1 MMRMPL
7 AHFPVCAAAILLA
20 GCAAKAPKEIEDPLA
35 IDAPASYSSRGERS
49 TSDDDDWVKQL
60 SKDATLTKLIYEVR
74 EKNWDIKKAAL
85 RVETAATN
93 ARLAGARLFP
103 IAAVGLD
110 GRRAQQAFIGFP
122 GGPSGGEGGGDG
134 GTVSKSLTNTFGA
147 SLDVSWEIDLWGRI
161 RAGQEASIAEFQ
173 ASKEDLRGV
182 ASSLSAQTAK
192 IWFALME
199 ARDQARLA
207 EQSLVSFSNTE
218 TTLRDSFES
227 GNGSAAQLRVAT
239 SDVDTS
245 KALLEER
252 KGQVRAAQRQ
262 LEVLLG
268 RYPKAEI
275 ESSGGLPEVPK
286 QPPAGIPSTLLERRS
301 DLVAAERRMASA
313 ARRVKEGKL
322 ALLPQISLTASGGRT
337 SDVLRDLTS
346 ADFGVWSI
354 GANATQTL
362 FRGGEVLGNLKL
374 REIALREATVDYQR
388 VAMGAF
394 NEVETRLDNEVILRR
409 REAAMRSAEKN
420 LIGAY
425 ERSLQEY
432 RDGVGSSTALLTNQ
446 RRLLSVSGQV
456 LTLRRL
462 RLDNRVDL
470 HLALGGS
477 IKKTF

>member
-1 MMRMPL
+1 MMRMPQV
-7 AHFPVCAAAILLA
+7 HFPVCAAAIVLA
-20 GCAAKAPKEIEDPLA
+20 GCAAKPPKEIEDALA
-35 IDAPASYSSRGERS
+35 IDAPAKYSSRGERT

-60 SKDATLTKLIYEVR
+60 SKDATLTKLIMEVR

-85 RVETAATN
+85 RMETAGTN

-122 GGPSGGEGGGDG
+122 GGPSGGEGGDG
-134 GTVSKSLTNTFGA
+134 GTVSKSLTNNFGV
-147 SLDVSWEIDLWGRI
+147 SLDVSWELDLWGRI

-192 IWFALME
+192 VWFALME
-199 ARDQARLA
+199 ARDQSRLA
-207 EQSLVSFSNTE
+207 EQSLVSFRNTE
-218 TTLRDSFES
+218 TTLRDSFEL

-245 KALLEER
+245 VALLEER
-252 KGQVRAAQRQ
+252 NGQVRAAQRQ

-322 ALLPQISLTASGGRT
+322 ALLPQISLTGSGGRT
-337 SDVLRDLTS
+337 SDVLRDLTT

-374 REIALREATVDYQR
+374 REIALREAKVDYQR

-409 REAAMRSAEKN
+409 REAAMRRAEKN